1 MEGIELLKS
10 LLRKY
15 KWAIIFLIV
24 AGLCF
29 PFLLNWLVMR
39 HSTCAIAGEPET
51 WVVFWPSYLS
61 AIASFGMIALTAITL
76 LFNSETLKTNKAAL
90 ENNKEALKNNK
101 EQLDELKRQWDEE
114 HKPSVSVSFN
124 LIGSVGYLRVVNT
137 SVVEVKDLSIE
148 AEFYQNGEKMEGAT
162 FPVLRTLKINI
173 EPKGIR
179 NIVVNDKIRELPNNE
194 FFLLRLN
201 YNGEIK
207 EPIKVFCNQVYSIG
221 DDIIWREMI
230 DGIRKLKK

>member
-1 MEGIELLKS
+1 MEENSNKRGFWKSNWHWILFILFWLLVFPYILNK
-10 LLRKY
+10 
-15 KWAIIFLIV
+15 LILIDSYWNIV
-24 AGLCF
+24 GG
-29 PFLLNWLVMR
+29 PKEWL
-39 HSTCAIAGEPET
+39 
-51 WVVFWPSYLS
+51 VFWPSYLS
-61 AIASFGMIALTAITL
+61 ALASAVMIAYTAMT
-76 LFNSETLKTNKAAL
+76 
-90 ENNKEALKNNK
+90 LKNNK

-114 HKPSVSVSFN
+114 HKPNVSVSFN

-230 DGIRKLKK
+230 DGIRKLRS